1 MGNIPEFREWTAESE
16 EGKMA
21 QELSWL
27 DSHIGSLEE
36 GVRRINELGWY
47 ITVHNGIVIAGEHII
62 FKSDSKDAVEAFLYG
77 MALAYSVL
85 PVDLIDILEKEAD
98 EDQ

>member
-1 MGNIPEFREWTAESE
+1 
-16 EGKMA
+16 MA
-21 QELSWL
+21 QELCWL
-27 DSHIGSLEE
+27 DSHIGSIEE
-36 GVRRINELGWY
+36 GIRRINELGWY
-47 ITVHNGIVIAGEHII
+47 ITVHDGFVMAGKSVL

-85 PVDLIDILEKEAD
+85 PVDLIEVLKKEAD